1 MSYPFNGNDAKR
13 KITEYQLKK
22 SQLDFRLVIRSE
34 QTGQFFNTNI
44 FCRSDELIEGNY
56 VLILIFLS
64 NSSLF
69 FLIAEGVEWKK
80 SSA

>member
-13 KITEYQLKK
+13 KIIEYQLKK

-44 FCRSDELIEGNY
+44 FCRSNELIEGNY
-56 VLILIFLS
+56 ILILSFFRIL
-64 NSSLF
+64 LF
-69 FLIAEGVEWKK
+69 FFN
-80 SSA
+80 S